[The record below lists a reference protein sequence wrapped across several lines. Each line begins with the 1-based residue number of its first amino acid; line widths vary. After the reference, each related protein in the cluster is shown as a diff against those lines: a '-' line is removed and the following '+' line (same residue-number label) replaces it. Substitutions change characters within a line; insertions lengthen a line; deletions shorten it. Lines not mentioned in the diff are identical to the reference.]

1 MQLGVSDLI
10 DGVVKTLTSTFE
22 DCAVYTDA
30 VPQGLKL
37 PCFFV
42 FVTRFKARARVS
54 LNGQLERQ
62 EVMFDVIYNPK
73 DIASL
78 RTESPAIV
86 EKLFEV
92 FRTIDLLTGDKV
104 PVQKREVRYT
114 DEAMIFSMLI
124 PVSVR
129 YPDSD
134 VELMETLELNTIRVR

>member
-30 VPQGLKL
+30 VPQGLNL

-54 LNGQLERQ
+54 LNRQLERQ

-134 VELMETLELNTIRVR
+134 VALMETLELNTIRVR

>member
-1 MQLGVSDLI
+1 M
-10 DGVVKTLTSTFE
+10 
-22 DCAVYTDA
+22 
-30 VPQGLKL
+30 
-37 PCFFV
+37 
-42 FVTRFKARARVS
+42 S

-134 VELMETLELNTIRVR
+134 VALMETLELNTIRVR

>member
-30 VPQGLKL
+30 VPHGLKL

-54 LNGQLERQ
+54 LNRQLERQ

-78 RTESPAIV
+78 RTESPAI
-86 EKLFEV
+86 
-92 FRTIDLLTGDKV
+92 
-104 PVQKREVRYT
+104 VQKREVRYT

-134 VELMETLELNTIRVR
+134 VALMETLELNTIRVR

>member
-30 VPQGLKL
+30 VPQGLNL

-134 VELMETLELNTIRVR
+134 VALMETLELNTIRVR

>member
-30 VPQGLKL
+30 VPQGLML

-54 LNGQLERQ
+54 LNRQLERQ

-134 VELMETLELNTIRVR
+134 VALMETLELNTIRVR

>member
-30 VPQGLKL
+30 VPQGLNL

-134 VELMETLELNTIRVR
+134 VVLMETLELNTIRVR